1 MKARS
6 GRTPR
11 EGTQGSK
18 LALLDFVKFSRVFFA
33 RHHPGW
39 NCGACDVFGA
49 AASSN
54 ELFWICQ
61 ALVHPSTH
69 VSLFNSKAHRQN
81 KQRIGQQPLPAVMEN
96 VEIHL
101 GSLPNQLSLVNS
113 PALDTVSSS
122 RHKNQ
127 IFSKD
132 SSHLAFISLAK
143 SLWPS
148 VTFKLV
154 CSSNKDQGYRSFVDT
169 NRVHC
174 CPGCH
179 ILLHQLGKSWTG
191 RSIPGRD
198 IGFFHLI

>member
-1 MKARS
+1 MKARR
-6 GRTPR
+6 GGTPR
-11 EGTQGSK
+11 EETQGRK
-18 LALLDFVKFSRVFFA
+18 LALLDFMKFSRVFL
-33 RHHPGW
+33 RGIIPEQ
-39 NCGACDVFGA
+39 NCRACDVFGA

-54 ELFWICQ
+54 ELFWICH

-69 VSLFNSKAHRQN
+69 VSLFNSKAHQQN
-81 KQRIGQQPLPAVMEN
+81 KQQTGQQPLPAVMEN
-96 VEIHL
+96 IEIHL

-113 PALDTVSSS
+113 PALAIVSSS
-122 RHKNQ
+122 RHKSQ
-127 IFSKD
+127 IYSKD

-154 CSSNKDQGYRSFVDT
+154 CPSNEDQVYRRLVDT

-179 ILLHQLGKSWTG
+179 ILLYQLGKS
-191 RSIPGRD
+191 
-198 IGFFHLI
+198 